1 MGLQTRQKLSSL
13 GPNFASTPQARQA
26 PSMAPKLAPARARP
40 KARQP
45 PGLVVSDAGPLI
57 SLGRLDLLQVLPA
70 LFAQVQVPQQVMDEC
85 LVKPGQRDT
94 HNIQAA
100 VSAGWLHLCG
110 TVAPLLPLG
119 LELGETAAIS
129 RALEIGAGLLADDQ
143 AARNMARANG
153 LDVIGTLGVLVLAK
167 RAGLVGAVAAL
178 IENLRSSGQRLSQVA
193 IAEALTLA
201 RETAP

>member
-1 MGLQTRQKLSSL
+1 
-13 GPNFASTPQARQA
+13 
-26 PSMAPKLAPARARP
+26 MAPKLAPARARP